1 MKTRL
6 FSLMVI
12 VVWLGVSPARA
23 LTYYDYNVDFAFG
36 GSDFTGTI
44 QTNCD
49 ACDLNSANF
58 VRSWSLTATDGSSV
72 SSSESAAEIVIS
84 VPGST
89 NILQAT
95 STGIYTLANPTL
107 NGAFQ
112 FCGDT
117 VDCLNIYNVFHGGP
131 QPAPFFELAWIEG
144 ATTIYQFG
152 TYFTSRQGGEAPVIQ
167 IAALADTVECTLGNG
182 GQLCVTTPAPL
193 HFLPHSHFSPLVSAR
208 WVCLAGAG
216 SDALKRL
223 FDQIGK
229 RNLRGRRTAAFPFG
243 RLADE

>member
-1 MKTRL
+1 MKMRL
-6 FSLMVI
+6 FGLMVI

-58 VRSWSLTATDGSSV
+58 VRSWSLTATDGSSI

-182 GQLCVTTPAPL
+182 GQLCVTTPAPTP
-193 HFLPHSHFSPLVSAR
+193 LPAALPLFATG
-208 WVCLAGAG
+208 LGALG
-216 SDALKRL
+216 LFGWRRKRRA
-223 FDQIGK
+223 Q
-229 RNLRGRRTAAFPFG
+229 AAV
-243 RLADE
+243 